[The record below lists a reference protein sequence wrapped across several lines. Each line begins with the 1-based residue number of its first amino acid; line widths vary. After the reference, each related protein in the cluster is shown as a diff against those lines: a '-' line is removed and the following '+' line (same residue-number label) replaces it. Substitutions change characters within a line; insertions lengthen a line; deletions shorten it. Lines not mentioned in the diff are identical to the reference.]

1 MAQLNSEL
9 ILAALATIKDP
20 ATGKD
25 LVEAGMI
32 QGLQEKDG
40 HVAFAIEIDPARA
53 GQMEDVRKEAE
64 KTVHAMDGVLTVTA
78 VLTAEK
84 KGEAGPPPPQA
95 APPAQ
100 SDHCRTPRRHRRPQ
114 PCDPRDIDIGE
125 TMDCTV
131 HTKST

>member
-95 APPAQ
+95 AQARAGGGPEDEPVI
-100 SDHCRTPRRHRRPQ
+100 S
-114 PCDPRDIDIGE
+114 
-125 TMDCTV
+125 
-131 HTKST
+131 

>member
-40 HVAFAIEIDPARA
+40 HVAFAIEIDPAGSTPCSGWRLWKTTKVLSST
-53 GQMEDVRKEAE
+53 VRCAIYHGGGK
-64 KTVHAMDGVLTVTA
+64 
-78 VLTAEK
+78 
-84 KGEAGPPPPQA
+84 
-95 APPAQ
+95 
-100 SDHCRTPRRHRRPQ
+100 
-114 PCDPRDIDIGE
+114 
-125 TMDCTV
+125 
-131 HTKST
+131 